1 MIGKSLKVDLAKPV
15 ALSCEVFESVYAH
28 PKNPTPSHPSRYFSP
43 GPNPVTASTR
53 HPVFPRGEIPCYSGI
68 NPEKQ
73 AGFSVQ
79 NTLLGG
85 PGLPSFYKWKAEGFN
100 WGSNRPLQDKRGGT
114 LDSAKQVGAFLC
126 DFMTVSSKEETS
138 SSSWG
143 LMKWKYF
150 KSWTASESSGPFIR
164 ISWFVI
170 FIFCTKAKFFS
181 KCFSDAQHNGER
193 GRE

>member
-1 MIGKSLKVDLAKPV
+1 MGKSLIVDLAKPV

-28 PKNPTPSHPSRYFSP
+28 PQNPTHPHPSRNFSP
-43 GPNPVTASTR
+43 GPNPVAVSTR

-85 PGLPSFYKWKAEGFN
+85 PGLPSFYKWKADGFN
-100 WGSNRPLQDKRGGT
+100 WGSNSPLQDKRGGA

-126 DFMTVSSKEETS
+126 DFMTVSSKKRDFLFILRPHEVKVIQELNS
-138 SSSWG
+138 FRVLG
-143 LMKWKYF
+143 AFYPYLLIRYF
-150 KSWTASESSGPFIR
+150 YLLHKSKI
-164 ISWFVI
+164 
-170 FIFCTKAKFFS
+170 FS
-181 KCFSDAQHNGER
+181 KCFSDTRHNGER